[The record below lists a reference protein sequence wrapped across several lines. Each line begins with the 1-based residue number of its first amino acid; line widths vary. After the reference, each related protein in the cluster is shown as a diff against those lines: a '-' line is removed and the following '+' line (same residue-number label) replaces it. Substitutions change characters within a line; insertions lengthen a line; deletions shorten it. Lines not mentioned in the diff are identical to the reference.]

1 MNWYSILIY
10 FKRFQSFFSSLI
22 SLTSTWASLYP
33 LSTLS
38 YWEPWKGPIWIGLTV
53 IVTVINDLL
62 LFNRFQH
69 SVVFHIEVAI
79 WFALQIMLGFYVE
92 CYIGLKWVKREY
104 ALPQILNLS
113 LSKCFL
119 GSFISMTR
127 NSSENPKPFW
137 RQRFGRKSIV
147 CLPSNGEE
155 LRYIQHSMDMVV
167 DTRFHI

>member
-1 MNWYSILIY
+1 MICS
-10 FKRFQSFFSSLI
+10 
-22 SLTSTWASLYP
+22 
-33 LSTLS
+33 
-38 YWEPWKGPIWIGLTV
+38 
-53 IVTVINDLL
+53 IVTI
-62 LFNRFQH
+62 FNRFQH

-92 CYIGLKWVKREY
+92 CYSGLKWVKREY

-119 GSFISMTR
+119 GNFISMTR

-137 RQRFGRKSIV
+137 RQRSGRNPVV

-155 LRYIQHSMDMVV
+155 LRYIQHSMNMVV
-167 DTRFHI
+167 DMRFHI